1 MDRRRFDQLVE
12 RHKEARRMSP
22 RKTKIIDGYVRV
34 SKRGGREGES
44 FISPRLQEE
53 AIRRWAR
60 SNGCKIGIIPD
71 PDIDVSGAKAP
82 KDRALGQLIDRVR
95 EGKSDGVVVAKLDR
109 FGRDVVQVHEAVKA
123 IQETGGRFVAVD
135 DGIDTNTEG
144 SKFHLGMLALVAE
157 WERDRRRASFAAGVA
172 NAIERGVHVGP
183 TPMGYARNGD
193 GRLKPDPDVA
203 VEVLRIFRGRAEG
216 KSWRVLAREFN
227 EAMEQLGRDL
237 RLSHSAVASLVK
249 SKTYRGIVF
258 HGSDELHDAHEAIVP
273 ADDWYAA
280 QVPGKAPVHN
290 GTVAAH
296 GALMGVAT
304 CASCGRRLKVA
315 ASGAQ
320 GARQTSYYCRDDGQ
334 GCEAPAAIATQ
345 KLDEYLTPELMK
357 RLGKKPKL
365 LVAAERKV
373 SYAVRDFEKAEAE
386 LEAFIQSGSA
396 LDYGEDFPRLIR
408 ARREAL
414 DQARVRMFDL
424 MDNVEAFDYLP
435 RPDSW
440 DEVPVQQKRR
450 IAAQV
455 LDSVTVAKS
464 TNGRWQP
471 IAERVEVVWR

>member
-1 MDRRRFDQLVE
+1 
-12 RHKEARRMSP
+12 MSP

-34 SKRGGREGES
+34 SRRGAREGES
-44 FISPRLQEE
+44 FISPRLQQE
-53 AIRRWAR
+53 AIQRWAKT
-60 SNGCKIGIIPD
+60 NGCRIGLIPE

-82 KDRALGQLIDRVR
+82 KDRALGELIERVR

-109 FGRDVVQVHEAVKA
+109 FGRDVVHVHEAVKA
-123 IQETGGRFVAVD
+123 IREAGGRFVAVE

-144 SKFHLGMLALVAE
+144 AQFHLGMLALVAE
-157 WERDRRRASFAAGVA
+157 WERDRRRASFAAGVS

-183 TPMGYARNGD
+183 TPMGYVRNGD
-193 GRLKPDPDVA
+193 GRLKPDPVVA
-203 VEVLRIFRGRAEG
+203 PEVLRIFRGRAEG
-216 KSWRVLAREFN
+216 KSWRALAAEFN
-227 EAMEQLGRDL
+227 ATMDELGRHE
-237 RLSHSAVASLVK
+237 RLSHSAVSSLVK

-296 GALMGVAT
+296 GALLGIVV
-304 CASCGRRLKVA
+304 CASCGRKLRVG
-315 ASGAQ
+315 ASGPQ
-320 GARQTSYYCRDDGQ
+320 GARQTSYYCLNEGHD
-334 GCEAPAAIATQ
+334 CEAPAAIATQ
-345 KLDEYLTPELMK
+345 KLDDYVTPELMK
-357 RLGKKPKL
+357 RLGKKPEL

-373 SYAVRDFEKAEAE
+373 SYAIRDFEKAEAE
-386 LEAFIQSGSA
+386 LEAFLQSGSA

-414 DQARVRMFDL
+414 DRARERMFDL
-424 MDNVEAFDYLP
+424 MDDVEAFDYLP

-440 DEVPVQQKRR
+440 TEVPIGQKRR

-455 LDSVTVAKS
+455 LESVEVAKS